1 MRFCKV
7 PVDGQDFRVTIK
19 LSRWRCKN
27 HDNSASARSPTDF
40 VPGDETV
47 KVPQDLINGYKF
59 NLLDFGG
66 SLLDSLGCGSQL
78 TKPSE
83 LAERFFNLAI

>member
-1 MRFCKV
+1 MTR
-7 PVDGQDFRVTIK
+7 RA
-19 LSRWRCKN
+19 W
-27 HDNSASARSPTDF
+27 ARNPTDS

-47 KVPQDLINGYKF
+47 KVPQYLINGYKF

-66 SLLDSLGCGSQL
+66 SLQDSLGCGSQL

-83 LAERFFNLAI
+83 LALVIFTLSE

>member
-1 MRFCKV
+1 MTPC
-7 PVDGQDFRVTIK
+7 
-19 LSRWRCKN
+19 
-27 HDNSASARSPTDF
+27 ASARNPTDS

-47 KVPQDLINGYKF
+47 KVSEDLINVYKF

-66 SLLDSLGCGSQL
+66 SLQDSLGCGSQL

-83 LAERFFNLAI
+83 LGGRSKLIILNIY

>member
-1 MRFCKV
+1 MRV
-7 PVDGQDFRVTIK
+7 GPQ
-19 LSRWRCKN
+19 
-27 HDNSASARSPTDF
+27 PTDS

-47 KVPQDLINGYKF
+47 KVQQDLINGYKF

-66 SLLDSLGCGSQL
+66 SLQDSLGCGSQL

-83 LAERFFNLAI
+83 LALAIILIVVEKFVSVVYRNYELSRCAQSLDQKFYK

>member
-1 MRFCKV
+1 MTPC
-7 PVDGQDFRVTIK
+7 
-19 LSRWRCKN
+19 
-27 HDNSASARSPTDF
+27 ASARNPTDS